1 MDVMYDWTVFSSPS
15 LLVSCPIP
23 LSLPAMCSIWTLWN
37 SIVYGLIRREEAD
50 LFSFFLF
57 AYCHAVALA
66 FTSSCFPFLHKPI
79 TDVS

>member
-50 LFSFFLF
+50 LFSSFFCILSRG
-57 AYCHAVALA
+57 CVGIHVIV
-66 FTSSCFPFLHKPI
+66 FPIPSQ
-79 TDVS
+79 TYY